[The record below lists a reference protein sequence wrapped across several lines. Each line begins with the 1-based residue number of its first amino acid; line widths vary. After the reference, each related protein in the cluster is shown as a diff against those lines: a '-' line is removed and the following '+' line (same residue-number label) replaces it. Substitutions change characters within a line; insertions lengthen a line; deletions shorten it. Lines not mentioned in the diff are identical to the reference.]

1 MQDDNRN
8 PLLDGRPAPPLLV
21 VLSGP
26 SGVGKDSIL
35 MRMRDI
41 GFPFHFVVTA
51 TSRAQRPGE
60 RDGYDYHF
68 VSKDRFEEMI
78 ARGELLEWAEVYGHY
93 KGIPKREVGHALQSG
108 RDVILRIDVQ
118 GAATIRRLA
127 PEAVFIFV
135 APGNFDELASRLRW
149 RRTESP
155 DEMEHRL
162 EVARREMA
170 AIEQFDYVV
179 LNREERLDDA
189 VGQIRA
195 IIVAEKQR
203 VRP

>member
-1 MQDDNRN
+1 MPHTGRAMNDENLN
-8 PLLDGRPAPPLLV
+8 PLLKGQPALPVLV
-21 VLSGP
+21 VLSGS

-41 GFPFHFVVTA
+41 GSPFHFVVTA
-51 TSRAQRPGE
+51 TSRAMRTGE

-68 VSKDRFEEMI
+68 VGEERFKAMI
-78 ARGELLEWAEVYGHY
+78 VQEELLEWAEVYGHY
-93 KGIPKREVGHALQSG
+93 KGIPKSEVRQALHSG

-118 GAATIRRLA
+118 GAATIRRIA

-170 AIEQFDYVV
+170 TID
-179 LNREERLDDA
+179 
-189 VGQIRA
+189 
-195 IIVAEKQR
+195 
-203 VRP
+203 